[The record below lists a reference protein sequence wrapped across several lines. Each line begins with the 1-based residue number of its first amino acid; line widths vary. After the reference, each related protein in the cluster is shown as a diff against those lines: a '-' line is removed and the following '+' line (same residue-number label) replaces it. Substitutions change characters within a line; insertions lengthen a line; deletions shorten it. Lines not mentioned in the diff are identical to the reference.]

1 MTALTYTILTDPTSL
16 EASVDGRS
24 PSTGTVYL
32 MVTNTG
38 KTVPWLR
45 IEVKVPVGDGPGH
58 LTRDIGTIN
67 PRGEYTD
74 TQSGPQANNQPVI
87 VQPVIVQPQGVD
99 VFQVTTQSGR
109 LEAFAPGDYLMLTL
123 ENVTVA
129 PTAGVAVLMVTETT
143 RTSRGWQL
151 SDAAVP
157 VVKAAAKEIPAPRD
171 FRPDKAMLDTGENVT
186 LSWDGSGDFGYEIR
200 FPGGHAAIA
209 PGTRTWSPADAPKR
223 ATTYIL
229 VATDPTTQK
238 QHFLTT
244 TVQVRYPVLETLTA
258 TTGIDTPWVQGT
270 ANKGRVTFT
279 GTGVEIF
286 GDSGGQ
292 GTVTADRADLNGVNT
307 EWVQGRS
314 ADDGKITFPK
324 DGLDVRQGG
333 GAWGTVHADKA
344 DLNGIN
350 TEWVQGRHAD
360 DGWISFP
367 KEGLN
372 VRRGAGQAWGTVFAD
387 KADLNGVNTEWVQGR
402 SADDGKI
409 TFPKDGLDV
418 RQGGGGW
425 GTVHADKADLNG
437 INTEW
442 VQGRHAD
449 DGWISFPKEGLNV
462 RKGAGQ
468 AWGTMFA
475 DTADVNSV
483 ITKEV
488 RGSGEGKGYIQ
499 FLEQDKGVRIFGG
512 VSAGWIRGLN
522 DDEAWIRF
530 NAKGIWVLTRRNGQ
544 RTSANVSCAT
554 VNDRPA

>member
-24 PSTGTVYL
+24 PSTGTLYL

-45 IEVKVPVGDGPGH
+45 IEVKVPVGDGAGH
-58 LTRDIGTIN
+58 LTRDISTIR

-74 TQSGPQANNQPVI
+74 TQSGPQANT
-87 VQPVIVQPQGVD
+87 QPVIVQPQGVD

-123 ENVTVA
+123 EDVTVA
-129 PTAGVAVLMVTETT
+129 PTAGVTVLMVTETIRT
-143 RTSRGWQL
+143 RRGWQV

-157 VVKAAAKEIPAPRD
+157 VVKAAPKEIPAPRD

-186 LSWDGSGDFGYEIR
+186 LSWDGSDDFGYEIR

-209 PGTRTWSPADAPKR
+209 PGTHTWSPADAPKR

-279 GTGVEIF
+279 GTGVEVF
-286 GDSGGQ
+286 NNSGGQ
-292 GTVTADRADLNGVNT
+292 GTVTADRADLNGVNTEWVQGRSADDGKITFPKDGLDVRQGGGAWGTVHADRADLNGVNT

-372 VRRGAGQAWGTVFAD
+372 VRKGVGQAWGTVFAD

-418 RQGGGGW
+418 RQGGGAW

-442 VQGRHAD
+442 V
-449 DGWISFPKEGLNV
+449 
-462 RKGAGQ
+462 
-468 AWGTMFA
+468 
-475 DTADVNSV
+475 
-483 ITKEV
+483 
-488 RGSGEGKGYIQ
+488 
-499 FLEQDKGVRIFGG
+499 
-512 VSAGWIRGLN
+512 
-522 DDEAWIRF
+522 
-530 NAKGIWVLTRRNGQ
+530 
-544 RTSANVSCAT
+544 
-554 VNDRPA
+554 